1 MAFKVKIKNIG
12 KLEDAEVSIGQFTV
26 FAGPNNTGKSF
37 VSKLLYSIFNAMNA
51 NHVETHLNNLVG
63 PVYRDLMIMT
73 RPDRETRSD
82 KATISRLS
90 RMKNEAEKLK
100 ALIKAASIETLY
112 NEEILSEEIIPEL
125 ISYIKKIEQIASD
138 IPQFPEKKW
147 QGDKDTTWR
156 A

>member
-37 VSKLLYSIFNAMNA
+37 VSKLLYSLFNAMNA
-51 NHVETHLNNLVG
+51 NHVDTHLNNLVG

-82 KATISRLS
+82 KATISWLS
-90 RMKNEAEKLK
+90 RMKNEAEK
-100 ALIKAASIETLY
+100 
-112 NEEILSEEIIPEL
+112 
-125 ISYIKKIEQIASD
+125 
-138 IPQFPEKKW
+138 
-147 QGDKDTTWR
+147 
-156 A
+156 